1 MAVGAII
8 GRGAS
13 LLPKL
18 GGLLKAGKVPS
29 TILNTYGTVGTGL
42 AKAVPSVGAL
52 ALPPGLL
59 VGGASL
65 GLQSMGDDKEGFLKG
80 FGLDSKTRGES
91 LKYDRTTGQV
101 DNGFT
106 TWLGSKV
113 LGQNLSD
120 LNDAARKKSNKDI
133 MGLTQM
139 DEALMSGLGSAQ
151 LDTSKVKIGDTE
163 SADAYGVRLQGMKS
177 SLEQFNRAKQLGLD
191 TSGMVDVT
199 TGQLKSASLIEGLIN
214 DRDLDSDK
222 NVRKRQRKLD
232 EERRIEEK
240 KRYQSD
246 QDWKKLQFATLQEQN
261 RQAREDRVS
270 TQRLQLQLGQLDRA
284 ERREIREMDNRR
296 ADRKDR
302 QMMIMQMMKGLAQ
315 LGGSFAI

>member
-18 GGLLKAGKVPS
+18 GGLLKAGAVPKAV
-29 TILNTYGTVGTGL
+29 LGTYGTVGKGL
-42 AKAVPSVGAL
+42 AKTVPTVGAL
-52 ALPPGLL
+52 ALPPGLA
-59 VGGASL
+59 VGGISL
-65 GLQSMGDDKEGFLKG
+65 GLNAMGDGKEGLLKNV
-80 FGLDSKTRGES
+80 GLDSKTRGES
-91 LKYDRTTGQV
+91 LKFDRSTGQV
-101 DNGFT
+101 DNSFT

-113 LGQNLSD
+113 LGQDLKD
-120 LNDAARKKSNKDI
+120 LNEAAQEKSNKTI
-133 MGLTQM
+133 MGKSQV
-139 DEALMSGLGSAQ
+139 DEALMTGLGSAG

-163 SADAYGVRLQGMKS
+163 TEDAYNVRLQGMAS
-177 SLEQFNRAKQLGLD
+177 SLEQFNRAKELGLD
-191 TSGMVDVT
+191 TSGMINTT
-199 TGQLKSASLIEGLIN
+199 TGQLKSASAISGLIS
-214 DRDLDSDK
+214 DLDLDSTK
-222 NVRKRQRKLD
+222 NVNKRARQLE